1 MNVDSVT
8 ALLEVPLLASC
19 LTGFLVVWHSKSVQF
34 LRVLQSLRREHYRR
48 TLHTGSLAR
57 LLHQARTSSLA
68 QLLQQALA
76 QRQTRTVPWREEKR
90 VKTFVLRCHA
100 PLPRSLLISAA
111 DVERLAEQTRSVSFL
126 PHRCAES
133 ALSQCYRVMHLM
145 IRTGTS
151 GHSQSLANR
160 PPVPSAYVP

>member
-1 MNVDSVT
+1 VNVDLVT
-8 ALLEVPLLASC
+8 APLEVPLLASC

-34 LRVLQSLRREHYRR
+34 LRVLQSPRREHYRR

-68 QLLQQALA
+68 QLLQQA
-76 QRQTRTVPWREEKR
+76 RTVPWQEEKR

-111 DVERLAEQTRSVSFL
+111 DVEQLAEQTRSVSFL
-126 PHRCAES
+126 LHRCAE
-133 ALSQCYRVMHLM
+133 
-145 IRTGTS
+145 
-151 GHSQSLANR
+151 LAWANDTK
-160 PPVPSAYVP
+160 SCNW